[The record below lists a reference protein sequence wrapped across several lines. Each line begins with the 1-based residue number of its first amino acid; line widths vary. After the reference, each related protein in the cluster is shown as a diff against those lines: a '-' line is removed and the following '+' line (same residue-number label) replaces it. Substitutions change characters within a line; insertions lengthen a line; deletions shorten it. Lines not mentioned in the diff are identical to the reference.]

1 MNLPRRHIASY
12 SYQATTKNR
21 MTLVICASVAL
32 LGLACRILPAQ
43 AEETFPILPWV
54 SPMRCRALLKAD
66 LRGVTRSNSPTRI
79 DLDLQGILNS
89 QGLTGR
95 VDESTIEVVAYSSQG
110 KPQTFDPSRSGHD
123 KFLVP
128 WRIEKYY
135 PIDTVTLSFVIP
147 NSDCTTFAV
156 YFDTVESGLG
166 RPTRYPGLVGDGDW
180 FSEGYGRREIAASR
194 YDTFADIDGDGDLD
208 LLKGGTEPY
217 IYVWENTG
225 ENKYVERGR
234 LTNSGTL
241 WELPK
246 ENVNNRSWLSV
257 EANDWDDDGD
267 QDLFIHFVIA
277 SNNYSGKV
285 VRYENVTIPGGPLTF
300 IDRGPIFTE
309 SGYPITSTVTIADW
323 DGDGQKDIL
332 AGQDG
337 IVTFYRNIG
346 TSNRLGDIR
355 LADGT
360 YVTAN
365 GVPIQ
370 LWSPRIDCAD
380 IDSDG
385 DLDLFVGMEDG
396 RIYLFQ
402 NLGSRTSPLL
412 AEGRIVAFY
421 EGGYMDL
428 GPGIKVA
435 DFDKDGLLD
444 FVVGRYWERS
454 HWGWDPR
461 VHGRLY
467 KNVGTPT
474 SPRFQIAD
482 AWSGC
487 PYTEGFQ
494 RINANRQN
502 GVRAVDWDDDGRLDL
517 IASDTDGFV
526 WLYRNTTNQLF
537 PLFEKGV
544 RLKAGGDYIKVLGE
558 EERRV
563 RDGYAR
569 TDVCDWNNDGRK
581 DLLVADGRGWIFLFL
596 NIGSNSEPVLAPGI
610 RLYAWNENRTAFMP
624 IDGTAR
630 SSVMVCDWDG
640 DGRKDVI
647 HAICGQGNYSENYN
661 WPSLGGDRSW
671 ESGFLFYR
679 NVGSDSDPVLDY
691 PKWITDRY
699 GNVITYPSRPNCG
712 SFVDW
717 DGDGKKD
724 FIAAEFENSIRL
736 YRNVGS
742 PTGEPVFNDV
752 AGITLI
758 RPYTVQMISGADAI
772 DWNKDG
778 DIDILTGQGHGG
790 TGLRFYERD
799 YINDCINGTP
809 PLVSIVRAE
818 RMVSIS
824 EAKALSDEVGVILPR
839 VVVSGVFDGYFYVQT
854 EDRTSGIRIEQPGHT
869 RSVGEKVD
877 IQGTLRTNDQGE
889 RYIVASS
896 VTRSFEH

>member
-1 MNLPRRHIASY
+1 MSCGRTSANYINEKTFRPG
-12 SYQATTKNR
+12 
-21 MTLVICASVAL
+21 TLML
-32 LGLACRILPAQ
+32 LVLCMILNPLHCWGNGQ
-43 AEETFPILPWV
+43 GESLPWI
-54 SPMRCRALLKAD
+54 SPMRFRVILTAD
-66 LRGVTRSNSPTRI
+66 SRGLQRSNSPAQV
-79 DLDLQGILNS
+79 DLDFQSILRSYGI
-89 QGLTGR
+89 TEKF
-95 VDESTIEVVAYSSQG
+95 DESTIEVVAYYPNGQ
-110 KPQTFDPSRSGHD
+110 PHTFDASRNGHE
-123 KFLVP
+123 KYLVP

-135 PIDTVTLSFVIP
+135 PIDTVTLSFVMP
-147 NSDCTTFAV
+147 NHECIYYAV

-166 RPTRYPGLVGDGDW
+166 KPTRYPGLVGDGDW
-180 FSEGYGRREIAASR
+180 FRQAYGRREIAASR

-217 IYVWENTG
+217 IYVWENIG
-225 ENKYVERGR
+225 GNRYVERGR
-234 LTNSGTL
+234 LTNGGSL

-257 EANDWDDDGD
+257 EANDWDNDGD

-285 VRYENVTIPGGPLTF
+285 VRYENVTVPGGTLTF
-300 IDRGPIFTE
+300 IDRGPLVTQ
-309 SGYPITSTVTIADW
+309 SGNYINSTVTIIDW

-346 TSNRLGDIR
+346 TNNSLTDIK
-355 LADGT
+355 LADGV
-360 YVTAN
+360 YLTAN

-370 LWSPRIDCAD
+370 LWSPRMDCAD
-380 IDSDG
+380 IDNDG

-396 RIYLFQ
+396 RIYLFE
-402 NLGSRTSPLL
+402 NRGSRTSPLL
-412 AEGRIVAFY
+412 VEGRIVAFY

-428 GPGIKVA
+428 GPGIKLA
-435 DFDKDGLLD
+435 DFNGDGLLD
-444 FVVGRYWERS
+444 FAVGRYWERS

-461 VHGRLY
+461 VYGRLY
-467 KNVGTPT
+467 VNVGTPT
-474 SPRFQIAD
+474 SPKFQVAD

-487 PYTEGFQ
+487 PYTEEFQ
-494 RINANRQN
+494 KINVNRQN
-502 GVRAVDWDDDGRLDL
+502 GVRAVDWDNDGRMDL

-537 PLFEKGV
+537 PIFDKER
-544 RLKAGGDYIKVLGE
+544 RLMAGGDFIKVLGE

-569 TDVCDWNNDGRK
+569 TDVCDWNNDGKK
-581 DLLVADGRGWIFLFL
+581 DLLVADGRGWIFLYL
-596 NIGSNSEPVLAPGI
+596 NIGSDAEPVLAAGV
-610 RLYAWNENRTAFMP
+610 RLHAWNQNHTALLP

-661 WPSLGGDRSW
+661 WPSRGGDRSW

-679 NVGSDSDPVLDY
+679 NIGTDDMPVLDY
-691 PKWITDRY
+691 PKWVTDRY

-717 DGDGKKD
+717 DGDGRKD

-736 YRNVGS
+736 YRNIGNPV
-742 PTGEPVFNDV
+742 GEPVFEDIF
-752 AGITLI
+752 GITLV
-758 RPYTVQMISGADAI
+758 RPYTVQMISGAEAK
-772 DWNKDG
+772 DWNGDG

-790 TGLRFYERD
+790 KGLRFYERD
-799 YINDCINGTP
+799 YIEDFIHGTHP
-809 PLVSIVRAE
+809 IITTGESEYGISI
-818 RMVSIS
+818 
-824 EAKALSDEVGVILPR
+824 AKAKSLADSVYVVLPH
-839 VVVSGVFDGYFYVQT
+839 VVVSAVFDGYFYVQSA
-854 EDRTSGIRIEQPGHT
+854 DRTSGIRVNGRFDGIDLG
-869 RSVGEKVD
+869 KIVD
-877 IQGTLRTNDQGE
+877 VRGVISTDANGE
-889 RYIVASS
+889 RYISAASI
-896 VTRSFEH
+896 TLHEYLDQNK

>member
-1 MNLPRRHIASY
+1 MRTNSENFLLKVGRKTLRVGYTLLWAASLAVNQPAACTPDP
-12 SYQATTKNR
+12 S
-21 MTLVICASVAL
+21 ASS
-32 LGLACRILPAQ
+32 
-43 AEETFPILPWV
+43 LPWI
-54 SPMRCRALLKAD
+54 SPMHYRVLLEVD
-66 LRGVTRSNSPTRI
+66 PIRDGRVNSPTRV
-79 DLDLQGILNS
+79 DLNLQGMLRS
-89 QGLTGR
+89 MGAPGK
-95 VDESTIEVVAYSSQG
+95 VDDSTIEVVAYSNEG
-110 KPQTFDPSRSGHD
+110 WPKVFDPSRQGYE

-128 WRIEKYY
+128 HRVDKYY
-135 PIDTVTLSFVIP
+135 PIDTITLSFVMP
-147 NSDCTTFAV
+147 SSAYTTYAV

-180 FSEGYGRREIAASR
+180 FCQHYGRREIAANR

-217 IYVWENTG
+217 IYVWENVG
-225 ENKYVERGR
+225 QNRYVERGR
-234 LTNSGTL
+234 LTNGGAL

-257 EANDWDDDGD
+257 EANDWDNDGD

-285 VRYENVTIPGGPLTF
+285 VRYENVTPKGGPLTF
-300 IDRGPIFTE
+300 IDRGPIVTQ
-309 SGYPITSTVTIADW
+309 SGYYITTTVTIVDW
-323 DGDGQKDIL
+323 DGDGRKDIL

-337 IVTFYRNIG
+337 IVTFYKNIG
-346 TSNRLGDIR
+346 NSNNLTNIA
-355 LADGT
+355 LADGQ
-360 YVTAN
+360 YLCAN

-370 LWSPRIDCAD
+370 LWSPRMDCAD

-396 RIYLFQ
+396 RIYLFE
-402 NLGSRTSPLL
+402 NLGTRTSPLL
-412 AEGRIVAFY
+412 AEGRIIAFY

-435 DFDKDGLLD
+435 DFDGDGLLD
-444 FVVGRYWERS
+444 FAVGRYWERS

-461 VHGRLY
+461 VYGRLY

-474 SPRFQIAD
+474 HPKFQIAD

-502 GVRAVDWDDDGRLDL
+502 GVRAVDWDNDGRVDL

-537 PLFEKGV
+537 PLFEDGV
-544 RLKAGGDYIKVLGE
+544 RLKAGDEYIKVLGE

-581 DLLVADGRGWIFLFL
+581 DLLVADGRGWIFLYL
-596 NIGSNSEPVLAPGI
+596 NVGSDSNPVLSPGV
-610 RLYAWNENRTAFMP
+610 RLYAWNQSHTAQLP

-640 DGRKDVI
+640 DGKKDVI

-661 WPSLGGDRSW
+661 WPPRSADRSW

-679 NVGSDSDPVLDY
+679 NVGTDAQPVLDY

-699 GNVITYPSRPNCG
+699 GNVITYSSRPNCG

-736 YRNVGS
+736 YRNVGNVV
-742 PTGEPVFNDV
+742 GEPVFNDTNGV
-752 AGITLI
+752 VLV

-772 DWNKDG
+772 DWNRDG

-799 YINDCINGTP
+799 YIEDCVNDTF
-809 PLVSIVRAE
+809 PLVAICTKEHAFD
-818 RMVSIS
+818 IH
-824 EAKALSDEVGVILPR
+824 EAKQLPDGTGIVLPR
-839 VVVSGVFDGYFYVQT
+839 TVVSAVFDGFFYVQS
-854 EDRTSGIRIEQPGHT
+854 EHRTSGIRVDLPNHG
-869 RSVGEKVD
+869 RKVGERVD
-877 IQGTLRTNDQGE
+877 VRGIIKTHTHGE
-889 RYIVASS
+889 RYIEASA
-896 VTRSFEH
+896 VTLHPAYQD